1 MMQERKGILALMN
14 GEGAQGPGGG
24 VGHRWAG
31 NAAAGVLVALVVG
44 RSRWFD
50 CTCVL
55 YEG

>member
-44 RSRWFD
+44 R
-50 CTCVL
+50 
-55 YEG
+55 